1 MSKRG
6 RAVEP
11 MEAASGGPNASVQR
25 AERPING
32 INPAAYQQ
40 LLIALLNAARDV
52 DDHSA
57 FNMEPRGGC
66 WLYGLLACIDKI
78 LHAVQQ
84 SDLVT
89 LHQTK
94 KVPQADRIREAL
106 LRSRIF
112 DDFRDASF
120 ARESMSMS

>member
-1 MSKRG
+1 M
-6 RAVEP
+6 
-11 MEAASGGPNASVQR
+11 QR
-25 AERPING
+25 AERPINS
-32 INPAAYQQ
+32 ISPSAYQQ
-40 LLIALLNAARDV
+40 LLTSLLNAARGV

-66 WLYGLLACIDKI
+66 WIYGLLACVDSIR
-78 LHAVQQ
+78 HAVEQ

-94 KVPQADRIREAL
+94 KVPQADRVREAL

-112 DDFRDASF
+112 NDFRAASS
-120 ARESMSMS
+120 ARESNEVIAN